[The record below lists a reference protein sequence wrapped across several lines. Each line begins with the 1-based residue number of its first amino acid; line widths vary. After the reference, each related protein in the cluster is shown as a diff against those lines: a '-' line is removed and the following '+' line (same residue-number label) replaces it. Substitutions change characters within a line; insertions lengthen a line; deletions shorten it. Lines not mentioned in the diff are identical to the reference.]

1 VIRIHSDSPKVASQK
16 LSPLREKFTIQQVEQ
31 NPWETLSA
39 LLQYKSLV
47 VTNSKIG
54 IWAIIFKV
62 RLGLPHLMIAP
73 KEMKSDLTLILGS
86 DIYNSKIE
94 FY

>member
-1 VIRIHSDSPKVASQK
+1 VANQK
-16 LSPLREKFTIQQVEQ
+16 LSALRDNFAVQVAELSS
-31 NPWETLSA
+31 WGTLSA
-39 LLQYKSLV
+39 LIQYEYLV

-62 RLGLPHLMIAP
+62 RLGLPHKIIAP
-73 KEMKSDLTLILGS
+73 HDMKSDLALILGEDLKS
-86 DIYNSKIE
+86 ICIE